1 MWSDELEQARPETRA
16 AVVAGIGLF
25 NREGDVAGVPQAER
39 IAKRRAAM
47 APMTVPEALDRE
59 IAGVRCRVYLPDGSA
74 PRAVYLH
81 VHGGGMVSGSPDVMD
96 VPNLR
101 MARDLGVAVVSP
113 DYRKAPEHPFPAGP
127 DDVTAVAEWLVE
139 HAAGEFGV
147 ARLLMGGE
155 SAGAYLTAVVALRLR
170 DRGRIAAVAGLN
182 LVFGIY
188 DWGHTP
194 SQRGRR
200 PHDGPDVLSPEEIDF
215 VTGCYLPGL
224 TIEQRRDPAISPG
237 LCRSS
242 RPAADVP
249 ERGHDRPPRRRHA
262 AVGRARRGGGARRR
276 AVRPAR
282 DAPRLHGLPVHGH
295 HAMGGG
301 HGGLARRAHRP
312 ASAPVRRPAVC
323 VP

>member
-16 AVVAGIGLF
+16 AVAAGIGLF
-25 NREGDVAGVPQAER
+25 NRAGDAVGLPRAER

-47 APMTVPEALDRE
+47 VAITVPEALERE
-59 IAGVRCRVYLPDGSA
+59 IAGVRCRVYRPDGTA

-101 MARDLGVAVVSP
+101 MARDLGVAVVSA
-113 DYRKAPEHPFPAGP
+113 DYRKAPEHPYPAGP
-127 DDVTAVAEWLVE
+127 DDVTAVAEWLLD
-139 HAAGEFGV
+139 HAAAEFGAV
-147 ARLLMGGE
+147 PFLIGGE

-170 DRGRIAAVAGLN
+170 DRGRIGAVAGLN

-215 VTGCYLPGL
+215 VTACYLPGL
-224 TIEQRRDPAISPG
+224 TVEQRRDPAVSPAYADLRG
-237 LCRSS
+237 LPPMFLSVGTTDHLVDDTLLLAGRAAAAEVDVELFVVPEMPHAFMAFPCTATTRWAERTAAWLDAVIS
-242 RPAADVP
+242 RP
-249 ERGHDRPPRRRHA
+249 RP
-262 AVGRARRGGGARRR
+262 
-276 AVRPAR
+276 
-282 DAPRLHGLPVHGH
+282 
-295 HAMGGG
+295 
-301 HGGLARRAHRP
+301 
-312 ASAPVRRPAVC
+312 
-323 VP
+323 

>member
-188 DWGHTP
+188 DLGHTP

-224 TIEQRRDPAISPG
+224 TIEQRRDPAISPVYADLRG
-237 LCRSS
+237 LPPMFLSVGTTDHLVDDTLLLAGR
-242 RPAADVP
+242 AAAAELDVELFVLP
-249 ERGHDRPPRRRHA
+249 EMPHAFMAFPCTATTRWAERTAAWLDGLIDRPLPR
-262 AVGRARRGGGARRR
+262 
-276 AVRPAR
+276 
-282 DAPRLHGLPVHGH
+282 
-295 HAMGGG
+295 
-301 HGGLARRAHRP
+301 
-312 ASAPVRRPAVC
+312 
-323 VP
+323 

>member
-224 TIEQRRDPAISPG
+224 TIEQRRDPAISPAYADLRG
-237 LCRSS
+237 L
-242 RPAADVP
+242 
-249 ERGHDRPPRRRHA
+249 PPMFLSVGTTDHLVDDTLLLA
-262 AVGRARRGGGARRR
+262 GRAAAAELDVELFVLPEMPHAFMAFPCTATTRWAERTAAWLDGLIG
-276 AVRPAR
+276 RPL
-282 DAPRLHGLPVHGH
+282 PR
-295 HAMGGG
+295 
-301 HGGLARRAHRP
+301 
-312 ASAPVRRPAVC
+312 
-323 VP
+323 

>member
-1 MWSDELEQARPETRA
+1 MWSDELEQARPEARA

-47 APMTVPEALDRE
+47 APMTVPEAVERE
-59 IAGVRCRVYLPDGSA
+59 IAGVRCRVYTPDGSA

-96 VPNLR
+96 IPNLR
-101 MARDLGVAVVSP
+101 MARELGVAVVSP

-127 DDVTAVAEWLVE
+127 DDVTAVAEWLVD

-224 TIEQRRDPAISPG
+224 TIEQRRDPAISPAYADLRG
-237 LCRSS
+237 L
-242 RPAADVP
+242 
-249 ERGHDRPPRRRHA
+249 PPMFLSVGTTDHLVDDTLLLA
-262 AVGRARRGGGARRR
+262 GRAAAAELEVELFVLPDMPHAFMAFPCTATTRWAERTAAWLDGLIG
-276 AVRPAR
+276 RPL
-282 DAPRLHGLPVHGH
+282 PR
-295 HAMGGG
+295 
-301 HGGLARRAHRP
+301 
-312 ASAPVRRPAVC
+312 
-323 VP
+323 

>member
-224 TIEQRRDPAISPG
+224 TIEQRRDPAISPVYADLRG
-237 LCRSS
+237 LPPMFLSVGTTDHLVDDTLLLAGR
-242 RPAADVP
+242 AAAAELDVELFVLP
-249 ERGHDRPPRRRHA
+249 DMPHAFMAFPCTATTRWAEGTAAWLDGLIDRPLPR
-262 AVGRARRGGGARRR
+262 
-276 AVRPAR
+276 
-282 DAPRLHGLPVHGH
+282 
-295 HAMGGG
+295 
-301 HGGLARRAHRP
+301 
-312 ASAPVRRPAVC
+312 
-323 VP
+323 

>member
-224 TIEQRRDPAISPG
+224 TIEQRRDPAISPVYADLRG
-237 LCRSS
+237 LPPMFLSVGTTDHLVDDTLLLAGR
-242 RPAADVP
+242 AAAAELDVELFVLP
-249 ERGHDRPPRRRHA
+249 EMPHAFMAVPCTATTRWAERTAAWLDGLIDRPLPR
-262 AVGRARRGGGARRR
+262 
-276 AVRPAR
+276 
-282 DAPRLHGLPVHGH
+282 
-295 HAMGGG
+295 
-301 HGGLARRAHRP
+301 
-312 ASAPVRRPAVC
+312 
-323 VP
+323 

>member
-127 DDVTAVAEWLVE
+127 DDVTAVAEWLVD

-224 TIEQRRDPAISPG
+224 TIEQRRDPAISPVYADLRG
-237 LCRSS
+237 LPPMFLSVGTTDHLVDDTLLLAGR
-242 RPAADVP
+242 AAAAELDVELFVLP
-249 ERGHDRPPRRRHA
+249 EMPHAFMAFPCTATTRWAERTAAWLDGLIDRPLPR
-262 AVGRARRGGGARRR
+262 
-276 AVRPAR
+276 
-282 DAPRLHGLPVHGH
+282 
-295 HAMGGG
+295 
-301 HGGLARRAHRP
+301 
-312 ASAPVRRPAVC
+312 
-323 VP
+323 

>member
-224 TIEQRRDPAISPG
+224 TIEQRRDPAISPVYADLRG
-237 LCRSS
+237 LPPMFLSVGTTDHLVDDTLLLAGR
-242 RPAADVP
+242 AAAAELDVELFVLP
-249 ERGHDRPPRRRHA
+249 EMPHAFMAFPCTATTRWAERTAAWLDGLIDRPLPR
-262 AVGRARRGGGARRR
+262 
-276 AVRPAR
+276 
-282 DAPRLHGLPVHGH
+282 
-295 HAMGGG
+295 
-301 HGGLARRAHRP
+301 
-312 ASAPVRRPAVC
+312 
-323 VP
+323 

>member
-224 TIEQRRDPAISPG
+224 TIEQRRDPAISPAYADLRG
-237 LCRSS
+237 L
-242 RPAADVP
+242 
-249 ERGHDRPPRRRHA
+249 PPIFLSVGTTDHLVDDTLLLA
-262 AVGRARRGGGARRR
+262 GRAAAAELDVELFVLPEMPHAFMAFPCTATTRWAERTAAWLDGLIG
-276 AVRPAR
+276 RPL
-282 DAPRLHGLPVHGH
+282 PR
-295 HAMGGG
+295 
-301 HGGLARRAHRP
+301 
-312 ASAPVRRPAVC
+312 
-323 VP
+323 